1 MKWREGSKWT
11 LLGLAGVLA
20 VIQLVPYGRAHDN
33 PSVVAEPVWDS
44 PATRELAVRACYDCH
59 SNETV
64 WPWYTNIAPI
74 SWLTTRDVKEGRQ
87 KLNFSEW
94 GGGQEEDETVEV
106 VLEGEMPPVYY
117 GWVHASAR
125 LSEGE
130 RVLLAEGLRA
140 TVGTR

>member
-1 MKWREGSKWT
+1 MNWRRWLKWG
-11 LLGLAGVLA
+11 LLGLVGVLA

-33 PSVVAEPVWDS
+33 PPVIAEPAWDS

-74 SWLTTRDVKEGRQ
+74 SWLTTRDVDEGRR

-94 GGGQEEDETVEV
+94 GGGQKEDETVEV

-117 GWVHASAR
+117 GWIHSSAR
-125 LSEGE
+125 LSDSENAQL
-130 RVLLAEGLRA
+130 VEGLQA
-140 TVGTR
+140 TVIGG

>member
-1 MKWREGSKWT
+1 MKWREWAKWS
-11 LLGLAGVLA
+11 LLGLVAVLA

-33 PSVVAEPVWDS
+33 PRVVAEPLWDS

-64 WPWYTNIAPI
+64 WSWYTNIAPI
-74 SWLTTRDVKEGRQ
+74 SWLTTRDVEEGRQ

-94 GGGQEEDETVEV
+94 GSGKEEDETVEV

-117 GWVHASAR
+117 GWVHPSAR
-125 LSEGE
+125 LTD
-130 RVLLAEGLRA
+130 RDIRQLADGLRA